1 MVIRPYKPILSYLL
15 SMYLVCLS
23 ARRKCAREMGRAFF
37 VSNEVA
43 AVALVISALAL
54 GAQSSAP
61 G

>member
-1 MVIRPYKPILSYLL
+1 
-15 SMYLVCLS
+15 
-23 ARRKCAREMGRAFF
+23 MGRAFF

>member
-15 SMYLVCLS
+15 SMYVCLLDGS
-23 ARRKCAREMGRAFF
+23 ARAREMGRAFF

>member
-1 MVIRPYKPILSYLL
+1 
-15 SMYLVCLS
+15 MYVCLLDGS
-23 ARRKCAREMGRAFF
+23 AHAREMGRAFF